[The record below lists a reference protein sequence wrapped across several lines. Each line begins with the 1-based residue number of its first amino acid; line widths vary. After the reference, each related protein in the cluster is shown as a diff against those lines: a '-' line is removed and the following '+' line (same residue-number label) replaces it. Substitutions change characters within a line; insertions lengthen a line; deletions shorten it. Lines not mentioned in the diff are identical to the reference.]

1 MKNLILRPG
10 GGSEYKN
17 QLLGGVFWMG
27 FETFLKSHSWNSCC
41 FFPSAGLQPHPV
53 LIPSDFVG
61 THHHVQ
67 AGHGTQSHGPAGGK
81 VGIPAFPGWEWL
93 LKNGNVVQE
102 WFLKRGNCGFG
113 LRWGIPAGL
122 FMDTARLGG
131 TQDLENV
138 GLSSR
143 IFI

>member
-1 MKNLILRPG
+1 MCRLVTGHKATALQ
-10 GGSEYKN
+10 EVKWEF
-17 QLLGGVFWMG
+17 Q
-27 FETFLKSHSWNSCC
+27 HSL
-41 FFPSAGLQPHPV
+41 A
-53 LIPSDFVG
+53 
-61 THHHVQ
+61 
-67 AGHGTQSHGPAGGK
+67 
-81 VGIPAFPGWEWL
+81 
-93 LKNGNVVQE
+93 GNVVQE

-131 TQDLENV
+131 TQGLENV